1 MKKEATGKTA
11 LTPAFVLRAREAK
24 DSFFSPVSIR
34 LRSFD

>member
-11 LTPAFVLRAREAK
+11 LTLAFVLPARATK